1 MSPRATAA
9 APESKPNG
17 FTQVPNDILKANLSH
32 GARLLY
38 SILLSYCW
46 NKDECFPSYDT
57 LMSDMHC
64 HSQALRSY
72 IKELIEHGLITV
84 ERRGNG
90 RNNRYILS
98 QRITTTPSETMP
110 AQKPADTPS
119 SSHITDPVL
128 PKSQLEEYIE
138 NEYEGK

>member
-1 MSPRATAA
+1 MWRSSMPARSTATAPA
-9 APESKPNG
+9 GTHNG

-46 NKDECFPSYDT
+46 QKDDCYPSYDT
-57 LMSDMHC
+57 LMADMHC

-72 IKELIEHGLITV
+72 IKELIAHGLLTV

-90 RNNRYILS
+90 RSNRYVLN
-98 QRITTTPSETMP
+98 QRITNASPATVREQERGDEPSAVNITAP
-110 AQKPADTPS
+110 A
-119 SSHITDPVL
+119 L
-128 PKSQLEEYIE
+128 P
-138 NEYEGK
+138 